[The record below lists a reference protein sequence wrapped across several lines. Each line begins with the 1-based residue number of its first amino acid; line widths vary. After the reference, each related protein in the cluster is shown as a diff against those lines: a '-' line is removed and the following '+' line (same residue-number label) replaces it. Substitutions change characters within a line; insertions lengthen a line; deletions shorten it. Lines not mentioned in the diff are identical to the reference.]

1 MAVRKIPPFNI
12 LCLLRCSSLT
22 TYSKRELQLQQK
34 KPEQLEKLLSQ
45 EKGNGAHEKSAGGKT
60 PFDTIAEDGDS
71 GSLAHIETGT
81 RSKEKASLTS
91 KNVTKVKELIEQI
104 IDHPNALK

>member
-1 MAVRKIPPFNI
+1 MII
-12 LCLLRCSSLT
+12 LSRS
-22 TYSKRELQLQQK
+22 
-34 KPEQLEKLLSQ
+34 
-45 EKGNGAHEKSAGGKT
+45 EKSCVPRKKEGTHKKLAEHET